1 MADWMTKKLETVAL
15 AALALVALAYF
26 FSAPTSA
33 NGNGAQVANEIGLF
47 EQL

>member
-1 MADWMTKKLETVAL
+1 MTKTLETVAL

-33 NGNGAQVANEIGLF
+33 NGDVALVANEIGLF
-47 EQL
+47 EKL